1 MSYDGRSLRTRLDH
15 QLGEAHLDELDALR
29 QRLHVDDEL
38 VRRLVSHVAVHDLD
52 AEQPGDLLHQLLR
65 VGVEL
70 LVVLVVRQLDGVGSP
85 ELREALRLE
94 AQLSHPL
101 HHREA
106 VQAGEDVRHGGH
118 QTESHELVDRQ
129 FTGLAL
135 RRLAHQD
142 EDIALETEQRTHL
155 EDRGIHFV
163 DRSRV
168 GGVPGR
174 LTGRH
179 RRQEGRVRHRCAL
192 DGRLHIEDEGTA
204 LDIDDDRVAGLDRPL
219 GGLVAEHALDFL
231 AQHRLHVGEVA
242 FVGQCLV
249 QDQIA
254 RRFHDFDGEVHASA
268 VDALLQLGHFTHHHR
283 LHLLAGQLL
292 VDGDATQLVDAVAE
306 LRRSLVAQ
314 RLEHHALDLV
324 AVQLLAASTEADA
337 ADFFTLH
344 IGHAQV
350 AGADE
355 DGVGE
360 VDDLAVTERQLAVVH
375 DAQQDQEDLGACLV
389 QLVQEDDRDGH
400 IRTTLE
406 VLQVVVGELG
416 VVVLLIGGDLVAV
429 IAGAL
434 VVDVAATGA
443 LEVADRVLVHVLG
456 HVDALVGLG
465 IAVDE
470 FGQQLHRVGLAGTRL
485 ARIDDEGDGLGAV
498 AQRVEGVGVG
508 VGQKILAGLLS
519 IEVGVQESAAAH
531 GWVTG
536 NRRVETT
543 TDLARD
549 GSFLS
554 VHDKTP
560 SYS

>member
-15 QLGEAHLDELDALR
+15 QLGKAHLDELDALR

-38 VRRLVSHVAVHDLD
+38 ERRLVSHVTVHDLD
-52 AEQPGDLLHQLLR
+52 AEQPGDFLHQLLG

-85 ELREALRLE
+85 ELRETLRLE

-106 VQAGEDVRHGGH
+106 VQAGEDVRDGGH
-118 QTESHELVDRQ
+118 HTECHELVDSQ
-129 FTGLAL
+129 FTSLAL

-142 EDIALETEQRTHL
+142 EDIALETEQRPHL

-174 LTGRH
+174 LSGRH
-179 RRQEGRVRHRCAL
+179 RRQEGRVRHRGAL
-192 DGRLHIEDEGTA
+192 GGRLHIEDEDTV
-204 LDIDDDRVAGLDRPL
+204 LDIDDGRIAGPDLPL
-219 GGLVAEHALDFL
+219 GGLVAERVLDFL
-231 AQHRLHVGEVA
+231 AQHRLDVGEVA

-249 QDQIA
+249 QDQLA
-254 RRFHDFDGEVHASA
+254 RRFQDFDGEVHASA

-283 LHLLAGQLL
+283 LHLVTGQLF
-292 VDGDATQLVDAVAE
+292 VDGNATQLVDAVAE

-314 RLEHHALDLV
+314 RLEHHILDLV
-324 AVQLLAASTEADA
+324 AVQLLAAGTEADA
-337 ADFFTLH
+337 TDFFTLH

-375 DAQQDQEDLGACLV
+375 DAQEDQEDLGASLV
-389 QLVQEDDRDGH
+389 QLVQKDNRDRH
-400 IRTTLE
+400 VRTTLE

-429 IAGAL
+429 VASTL
-434 VVDVAATGA
+434 VVDVAAAGT

-456 HVDALVGLG
+456 HIDALIGLG
-465 IAVDE
+465 VAVDE
-470 FGQQLHRVGLAGTRL
+470 FGQELDRVGLAGARL
-485 ARIDDEGDGLGAV
+485 ARVDDEGDGLGAI

-508 VGQKILAGLLS
+508 VGQKVLAGLLT
-519 IEVGVQESAAAH
+519 IEVGVQESAAAQ
-531 GWVTG
+531 GGCTG

-549 GSFLS
+549 GQLLERS
-554 VHDKTP
+554 
-560 SYS
+560 